1 MSKTYRTIQGDTWD
15 LIAHKMYGEDKNMHI
30 LLQANIGLIDTVFFD
45 AGVEIF
51 VPEVVT
57 KTVDTSISPWRR

>member
-1 MSKTYRTIQGDTWD
+1 MSKTYKTIQGDTWD

-30 LLQANIGLIDTVFFD
+30 LLQANIALVDTVFFD
-45 AGVEIF
+45 AGVDII
-51 VPEVVT
+51 VPEVIA